1 MIHKCPTLDDALC
14 CSICRA
20 EAGMDARKM
29 STIDTES
36 EKMLRAAINDRPLR
50 NNTSFGVY
58 TQQDDKP
65 VPANLSV
72 WRFRT
77 ADDVEF
83 CIIARDLPEAVRDAC
98 RLGPKLVASVEF
110 VCNAIQFEK
119 N

>member
-1 MIHKCPTLDDALC
+1 VKT
-14 CSICRA
+14 
-20 EAGMDARKM
+20 

-36 EKMLRAAINDRPLR
+36 EKMLRAAINDKPLR

-58 TQQDDKP
+58 AQQDDKP
-65 VPANLSV
+65 ESANLSV

-83 CIIARDLPEAVRDAC
+83 CIIAKDLPEAVMDAC
-98 RLGPKLVASVEF
+98 RLGPKLVTIVEF
-110 VCNAIQFEK
+110 VCNAVQFEK

>member
-1 MIHKCPTLDDALC
+1 
-14 CSICRA
+14 
-20 EAGMDARKM
+20 
-29 STIDTES
+29 
-36 EKMLRAAINDRPLR
+36 MLRAAINDRPLR